1 MEKSGESGKS
11 EEVVEKSTEQSED
24 FTEATSDLPNYDL
37 LVKDAVR
44 GSDTAFTLLWRH
56 YQPRMVRYLTMFT
69 NDAEDLCSEVWI
81 KVATSIKGFDGDS
94 KAFKGWIYTIARNSA
109 TDLARKKKREGTT
122 SELEEG
128 DWTGENST
136 MVEVMDLI
144 KRLPDDYAEVILLRV
159 VANLEVND
167 VAEIVGKTP
176 GNVRV
181 LTHRG
186 LKQLNEMLTGGER

>member
-1 MEKSGESGKS
+1 MKKSGKPEKM
-11 EEVVEKSTEQSED
+11 VEKSTEQSED
-24 FTEATSDLPNYDL
+24 FTEATFDLPDYDQ
-37 LVKDAVR
+37 LVKEAVR
-44 GSDTAFTLLWRH
+44 GSDNAFALLWRH
-56 YQPRMVRYLTMFT
+56 YQPRMVRYLAMFT
-69 NDAEDLCSEVWI
+69 NDPEDLCSEVWI
-81 KVATSIKGFDGDS
+81 KIAKSIKGFDGDS

-122 SELEEG
+122 SELDEG

-144 KRLPDDYAEVILLRV
+144 KRLPPEHAEVILLRV

-167 VAEIVGKTP
+167 VAEIVGKTA